1 MRDFNSFLMAQTS
14 TAKGFAVEDLLKP
27 DGLVFQLVFAIA
39 ILVGGW
45 VIAIFFASMTEKLLK
60 QTNLDNKPSI
70 CLAKHLIHILSS

>member
-1 MRDFNSFLMAQTS
+1 MHDFNSFLLAQTA

-45 VIAIFFASMTEKLLK
+45 VIAIFFASMTENLLK
-60 QTNLDNKPSI
+60 KTSIDNK
-70 CLAKHLIHILSS
+70 LADWLTGSTGGK